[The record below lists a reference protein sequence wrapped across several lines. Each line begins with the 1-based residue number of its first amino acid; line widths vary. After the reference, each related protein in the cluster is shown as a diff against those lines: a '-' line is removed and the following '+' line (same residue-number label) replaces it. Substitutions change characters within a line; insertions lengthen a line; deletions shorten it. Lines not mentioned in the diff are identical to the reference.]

1 MMKKPIIGI
10 TPDYSY
16 EKTRFKISEDYTN
29 ALLKAGGVPVLL
41 FPGEDFPDFV
51 DGILFTGGG
60 DIDPLRFGEEPIR
73 QNGQISP
80 LRDEYELSLCKEAM
94 KRNLPLFG
102 VCRGMQIMNI
112 AAGGGIYQDIEVQT
126 GTTLKHSQQA
136 PRPYATHSITIIPG
150 SQLEKL
156 WRTSKIAVNSLHHQ
170 AVSFLGKDFHVCAR
184 SADGLTEAMEMP
196 EKDFVLGVQWHPESM
211 HTKEQEAL
219 FSHFVQAASRYHKRR
234 TAP

>member
-94 KRNLPLFG
+94 ERNLPLFG

-136 PRPYATHSITIIPG
+136 PQHYHHSRQSAGKTLANLKNRRQFPAPSGSIFSGKRLPRLCPQCRRPDG
-150 SQLEKL
+150 SHGNARKRLCTGCPVASGIHAYK
-156 WRTSKIAVNSLHHQ
+156 RTGGIVQPL
-170 AVSFLGKDFHVCAR
+170 CA
-184 SADGLTEAMEMP
+184 GGFPLP
-196 EKDFVLGVQWHPESM
+196 
-211 HTKEQEAL
+211 
-219 FSHFVQAASRYHKRR
+219 
-234 TAP
+234 

>member
-1 MMKKPIIGI
+1 MKKPIIGI

-112 AAGGGIYQDIEVQT
+112 AAGGG
-126 GTTLKHSQQA
+126 
-136 PRPYATHSITIIPG
+136 TIRI
-150 SQLEKL
+150 
-156 WRTSKIAVNSLHHQ
+156 SKYRRALPSSTASRHPVPTPPTALPSFQ
-170 AVSFLGKDFHVCAR
+170 AVSWKNFG
-184 SADGLTEAMEMP
+184 GLQRLLSIPCTIRQYP
-196 EKDFVLGVQWHPESM
+196 FWEK
-211 HTKEQEAL
+211 
-219 FSHFVQAASRYHKRR
+219 AS
-234 TAP
+234 TSVPAVPTV

>member
-29 ALLKAGGVPVLL
+29 ALLKAGGIPVLL
-41 FPGEDFPDFV
+41 FPGEEFPDFV

-94 KRNLPLFG
+94 KRDLPLFG

-136 PRPYATHSITIIPG
+136 PVPTPPTALPYFP
-150 SQLEKL
+150 
-156 WRTSKIAVNSLHHQ
+156 
-170 AVSFLGKDFHVCAR
+170 AVSWKNSGEPRKSPSIPCTIR
-184 SADGLTEAMEMP
+184 RY
-196 EKDFVLGVQWHPESM
+196 
-211 HTKEQEAL
+211 L
-219 FSHFVQAASRYHKRR
+219 FWERVSTPVPAAP
-234 TAP
+234 TA

>member
-1 MMKKPIIGI
+1 MKKPIIGI

-112 AAGGGIYQDIEVQT
+112 AAGGGIYQDIEAQPAGTPSLRHPQHYHHSRQSAGKTLADFKDCCQFPAPSGSILSGKRLPRLCPQCRRSDRSHGNAGKRLCT
-126 GTTLKHSQQA
+126 GC
-136 PRPYATHSITIIPG
+136 P
-150 SQLEKL
+150 
-156 WRTSKIAVNSLHHQ
+156 V
-170 AVSFLGKDFHVCAR
+170 
-184 SADGLTEAMEMP
+184 
-196 EKDFVLGVQWHPESM
+196 
-211 HTKEQEAL
+211 
-219 FSHFVQAASRYHKRR
+219 ASRIYAYKR
-234 TAP
+234 TGSPVQPLCPCGFPLP

>member
-1 MMKKPIIGI
+1 M
-10 TPDYSY
+10 
-16 EKTRFKISEDYTN
+16 
-29 ALLKAGGVPVLL
+29 
-41 FPGEDFPDFV
+41 

-150 SQLEKL
+150 SQLE
-156 WRTSKIAVNSLHHQ
+156 NSGGLQ
-170 AVSFLGKDFHVCAR
+170 RLLSIPAPSGSILSGKRLSRLCPQCGR
-184 SADGLTEAMEMP
+184 LDGSHGNAG
-196 EKDFVLGVQWHPESM
+196 KDFVLGVQWHPESM
-211 HTKEQEAL
+211 HTKNRKL
-219 FSHFVQAASRYHKRR
+219 FSATLSRRLPVTMKGGLLHDF
-234 TAP
+234 TSSFHPAPGIHGNRCR